1 MLETEIIRGTI
12 ENIIYKNSEN
22 GYVVCEIFLEE
33 GIVTATGGMPEVAV
47 GQLIEAY
54 GGWIMHKT
62 YGRQFAVSSYEVS
75 LPDTENAIYRY
86 LSAGTIKGI
95 GPKTAKKIVEKF
107 GGETLDVLMYSP
119 ARLSKIP
126 GITLKKAEQISEEY
140 NRILG
145 MSSTVEFFKK
155 LDIPALYAVRAYKY
169 YGNLTTERV
178 KKDPFCLCNYD
189 IGIDFREADRV
200 SALLKIERDSE
211 VRTFAGIKYILNV
224 NLGNG
229 HTFIPKIKLGETAAS
244 LLSVSSEKVFDCID
258 SLCSDGELIPFQVGS
273 LDGIFLSHVFEAE
286 MGIADKLD
294 TLLGIPT
301 GISDEQA
308 KSAVDSAM
316 KKMGV
321 EFSNLQRAAIHKALT
336 RRVLILTGG
345 PGTGKSTAVS
355 GMIAAFENM
364 GLSVVL
370 CAPTG
375 RAAKRLSSICGIEA
389 YTVHRLLEMGSAD
402 EYNITFGKNFDNPIK
417 EDVIIVDEMS
427 MTDIFI
433 MDALLD
439 AVKPTSR
446 IIMVGD
452 SDQLPSVGPGNVLKD
467 MAASGKI
474 ESVVLNEIF
483 RQAKE
488 SAIVINAHRINSGE
502 YPVFDKEDTDFFFVE
517 CKEPE
522 KVCDI
527 VVKLC
532 CERIPQKYG
541 FDISNIQII
550 APSRKTVTGT
560 VNLNRTLQEK
570 INPYE
575 KQKTQIT
582 YKDTVFRIGDKVMQN
597 KNNYDITYK
606 SPQGEGMGIFNGD
619 IGSIEQIDVFK
630 EEMLVRYDDRVAK
643 YSAEFMEQLEL
654 AYAVTVHKSQGS
666 EYDAVIMPVLLGA
679 KSLFNRNLF
688 YTSVTRA
695 KKLMLLVGDSK
706 VVKQMVDNNTQNK
719 RYSGLKYFML

>member
-1 MLETEIIRGTI
+1 MQETEVIGGTI

-22 GYVVCEIFLEE
+22 GYVVCEISVEE
-33 GIVTATGGMPEVAV
+33 GIITATGGMPEIAV
-47 GQLIEAY
+47 GQLIKAY

-95 GPKTAKKIVEKF
+95 GPKTAKKIVESF
-107 GGETLDVLMYSP
+107 GGETLEVLMYSP
-119 ARLSKIP
+119 GRLSKIP
-126 GITLKKAEQISEEY
+126 GITLKKAEEISAEY

-155 LDIPALYAVRAYKY
+155 LDIPAIYAVRAYKY

-178 KKDPFCLCNYD
+178 KKDPFCLCGYD
-189 IGIDFREADRV
+189 IGIDFIEADRV
-200 SALLKIERDSE
+200 SVMLKIDRDSD
-211 VRTFAGIKYILNV
+211 VRTSAGIKYILNV

-229 HTFIPKIKLGETAAS
+229 HTFIPQDKLAETAAA
-244 LLSVSSEKVFDCID
+244 LLNISSDRVFDCIHA
-258 SLCSDGELIPFQVGS
+258 LCADGDLIPFRVGS
-273 LDGIFLSHVFEAE
+273 FEGIFLSHVFEAE
-286 MGIADKLD
+286 MGIADKLG
-294 TLLGIPT
+294 TMLSIPT
-301 GISDEQA
+301 GINDEQA
-308 KSAVDSAM
+308 KSAVDAAM
-316 KKMGV
+316 KKIGV
-321 EFSNLQRAAIHKALT
+321 EFSKLQREAIHKVLT

-355 GMIAAFENM
+355 GMIAAFEKM
-364 GLSVVL
+364 GLSVIL

-375 RAAKRLSSICGIEA
+375 RAAKRLSSICGMEA
-389 YTVHRLLEMGSAD
+389 YTVHRMLEMGSAD
-402 EYNITFGKNFDNPIK
+402 QYNIKFGKNSDNPLK
-417 EDVIIVDEMS
+417 EDVIIIDEMS
-427 MTDIFI
+427 MTDIFV

-446 IIMVGD
+446 IVMVGD
-452 SDQLPSVGPGNVLKD
+452 SDQLPSVGPGSVLKD
-467 MAASGKI
+467 MVASGKI

-483 RQAKE
+483 RQAEK
-488 SAIVINAHRINSGE
+488 SDIVVNAHRINSGE
-502 YPVFDKEDTDFFFVE
+502 YPLLGKEETDFFFVE

-522 KVCDI
+522 KVCDV

-532 CERIPQKYG
+532 CERIPEKYG
-541 FDISNIQII
+541 FDLSNIQII

-560 VNLNRTLQEK
+560 ININRILQEK
-570 INPYE
+570 INPFG
-575 KQKTQIT
+575 KQKPQIT
-582 YKDTVFRIGDKVMQN
+582 YKDTVFRLGDKVMQN
-597 KNNYDITYK
+597 KNNYDIPYN
-606 SPQGEGMGIFNGD
+606 SPFGEGMGIFNGD
-619 IGSIEQIDVFK
+619 IGTVEQIDAAR
-630 EEMLVRYDDRVAK
+630 EEMLIKYDDRTAK
-643 YSAEFMEQLEL
+643 YTAEFMEQLEL

-688 YTSVTRA
+688 YTAVTRA
-695 KKLMLLVGDSK
+695 KKLMILIGDDK
-706 VVKQMVDNNTQNK
+706 IVKQMVDNNTQNK